1 MFKVI
6 KKIIKFGVIIAP
18 AVYATV
24 KYIKAIDSDSFTEK
38 YNKRK
43 EAIVNNSTEEAE
55 IITEEMH
62 EELKPTV
69 ETLKKTVRLYAILFI
84 LKLIIS
90 TKLYSKNYVVVNNI
104 INLDTGNDVINI
116 FNRHSSKWLSRMNG
130 VYHISHISLRDVI
143 NVIMKEGYK
152 GTWKDVIFAI
162 GMLMRGK
169 SISFT
174 GPDVSS
180 LSIYRE
186 VSV

>member
-24 KYIKAIDSDSFTEK
+24 KYIKAIDSDGFTEK

-43 EAIVNNSTEEAE
+43 EAIVNNDSEEVE
-55 IITEEMH
+55 NITEEMH
-62 EELKPTV
+62 EELKPAV
-69 ETLKKTVRLYAILFI
+69 ETLKKTARLYAILYI
-84 LKLIIS
+84 LKFIIS
-90 TKLYSKNYVVVNNI
+90 TKLDSKNYVVVNNI
-104 INLDTGNDVINI
+104 INLETGNDVINI

-143 NVIMKEGYK
+143 NVITKEGYK

-162 GMLMRGK
+162 SMLMRGK

-174 GPDVSS
+174 GPDVNT

-186 VSV
+186 V